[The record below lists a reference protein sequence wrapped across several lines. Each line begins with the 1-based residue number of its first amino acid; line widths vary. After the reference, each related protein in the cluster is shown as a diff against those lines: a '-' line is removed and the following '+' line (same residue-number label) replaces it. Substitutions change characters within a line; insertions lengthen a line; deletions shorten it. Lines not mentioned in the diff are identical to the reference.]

1 MLAGKLF
8 RSRKAGEFPP
18 NNLPTT
24 SSTIHLRI
32 HHPTMT
38 MTSASELLLSTIA
51 MGPPSPPP
59 VISPLLPMIP
69 VPHAIEIVLTETAR
83 ALWYDRQIRN
93 ELHHDCDN
101 NKISTSSVALPTHQ
115 QLLGRISARDI
126 TVPSP
131 GYPDHNSS
139 IMDGYAIKTSDLV
152 IARDM
157 YDSMDEVQKDEY
169 QLDFEIVG
177 KVYAGDDENDNDD
190 IHDDK
195 NNSLT
200 KSNPFHRTA
209 VYVTTGAVVPPN
221 YDAVIPIED
230 TELIS
235 RNGDDKNDPR
245 RRQIIPS
252 KIKSILL
259 STKPWTWIRPIGCDI
274 TPGSVVLSKGEKIQP
289 VHIALLAQ
297 VGVGLDQVH
306 VNRLPRVGVLS
317 TGNELVFT
325 PYNVSRSD
333 RMMHPQSQS
342 RGKIPD
348 ANRPLLLSQLATYGN
363 CIPMDL
369 GIAMDDDG
377 YENIS
382 HRLINVLWPENVDD
396 DDDYENGGIDVLI
409 TTGGVSMGEKDIMER
424 VFAEGMGGKVHF
436 GRLNMKPGKP
446 TTFITVDKVL
456 GNGHIRRKLVFALPG
471 NPVSASVCSE
481 LLVRPCLDMLHTGI
495 GAELLSENVEQNAFI
510 EHGVNNARVHEEI
523 KAAIT
528 SDIELD
534 PGRPEYRRVALSRI
548 SCNGDGDG
556 HQYKYHASCIGVQ
569 RSSRVLSLRGADGLM
584 ILPSAGTLAC
594 GNIATRGMEFPVL
607 LYTQLSKSSNTCFK
621 DSFHREMW
629 MSSHDDNARETIAL
643 GVLVVC
649 HSDEEVVD
657 LSSFCTTLVTL
668 FGGDTKVTVVK
679 RVLCKLDKPLE
690 QQLPD
695 IINGPLMDGV
705 NVMIVLVPTN
715 ASANDKLCSTV
726 SFKAGLEIS
735 HILRPIVSK
744 NAPALALRVRSGAA
758 SYDPMAAL
766 FENIVGTVRDNS
778 SLLVT
783 CTDVGLAGAVNSVKG
798 LIDHL
803 VSYAID

>member
-1 MLAGKLF
+1 
-8 RSRKAGEFPP
+8 
-18 NNLPTT
+18 
-24 SSTIHLRI
+24 
-32 HHPTMT
+32 
-38 MTSASELLLSTIA
+38 
-51 MGPPSPPP
+51 
-59 VISPLLPMIP
+59 MIP
-69 VPHAIEIVLTETAR
+69 VPQAIEIVLTETAR
-83 ALWYDRQIRN
+83 ALWYDRQRRT
-93 ELHHDCDN
+93 LKAHYHDCND
-101 NKISTSSVALPTHQ
+101 NKISTSSETLPTHQ

-126 TVPSP
+126 TAPSP

-139 IMDGYAIKTSDLV
+139 IMDGYAIKTSDLI
-152 IARDM
+152 IAREM
-157 YDSMDEVQKDEY
+157 YDRMDHDDKNDTY
-169 QLDFEIVG
+169 QLDFVIVG
-177 KVYAGDDENDNDD
+177 KVYAGDDEDD
-190 IHDDK
+190 AHDDVHDYQ
-195 NNSLT
+195 NNSFT
-200 KSNPFHRTA
+200 DSNLYHRTA
-209 VYVTTGAVVPPN
+209 VYVTTGAVVPPS

-235 RNGDDKNDPR
+235 RKGGDDKNDPR
-245 RRQIIPS
+245 RMQIIPS
-252 KIKSILL
+252 KIKSILQ

-274 TPGSVVLSKGEKIQP
+274 SPGSVVLSKGEKIQP
-289 VHIALLAQ
+289 VHMALMAQ
-297 VGVGLDQVH
+297 VGIGLDEVH

-325 PYNVSRSD
+325 PYNNSRSD
-333 RMMHPQSQS
+333 RITHPQAQS

-348 ANRPLLLSQLATYGN
+348 ANRPLLLSQLSIYGN

-369 GIAMDDDG
+369 GIATDDDG

-382 HRLINVLWPENVDD
+382 RRLINVLWPENVDDDD

-409 TTGGVSMGEKDIMER
+409 TTGGVSMGEKDIMEL

-456 GNGHIRRKLVFALPG
+456 GNGHISRKLVFALPG

-495 GAELLSENVEQNAFI
+495 DAELLSENVVQNAFI

-534 PGRPEYRRVALSRI
+534 PGRPEYRRVALSRM
-548 SCNGDGDG
+548 SCNGDGDE

-594 GNIATRGMEFPVL
+594 GNIARKGMEFPVL
-607 LYTQLSKSSNTCFK
+607 LYSQLSMSSNTCFK

-629 MSSHDDNARETIAL
+629 RSSQDENARETVAL

-649 HSDEEVVD
+649 NSNEEVVD

-679 RVLCKLDKPLE
+679 RVLCKVDKPLE

-695 IINGPLMDGV
+695 IINGPQMDGV

-715 ASANDKLCSTV
+715 ASANEKICSSV
-726 SFKAGLEIS
+726 SFKAGLEVA
-735 HILRPIVSK
+735 HILRPILSK

-758 SYDPMAAL
+758 SHDPMAAL

-803 VSYAID
+803 VSYAFE